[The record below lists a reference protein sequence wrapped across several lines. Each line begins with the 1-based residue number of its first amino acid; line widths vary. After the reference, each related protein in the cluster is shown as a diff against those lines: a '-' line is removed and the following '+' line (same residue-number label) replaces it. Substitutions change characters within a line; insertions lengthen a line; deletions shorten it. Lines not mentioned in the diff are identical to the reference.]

1 MAVCPLRPAT
11 DLRLGRPLPHQPAN
25 RTQAPLQ
32 APPSQK
38 ALALRLHAVLA
49 VVSHGY
55 PPPKDRSLRVTH
67 PSATDA
73 KAEAPTPVRLACVKH
88 AASVRSEPGSNSQVH
103 PQDRH
108 PHTENADPPINP
120 PPNSSRRPPQCSS
133 PQKQVPT
140 PEWRLAYR
148 NASVIQQ
155 NTSAPQSSAPNKPDD
170 TTPSP
175 QNTKPAKTQT
185 PDHAPLGT
193 YPKPRPKTPPTY
205 PFLPRSNCQRTNR
218 SRAFASGSKRRGAAF
233 TDPERA
239 CQRRF

>member
-1 MAVCPLRPAT
+1 MAGHPLRPAT
-11 DLRLGRPLPHQPAN
+11 DHRLGRPLPHQPAN

-108 PHTENADPPINP
+108 PPYREHRSANKPVTSLI
-120 PPNSSRRPPQCSS
+120 
-133 PQKQVPT
+133 KTPT
-140 PEWRLAYR
+140 PMKSPPSEQRLAYR
-148 NASVIQQ
+148 NASVIHQ
-155 NTSAPQSSAPNKPDD
+155 NTSAPQSSAPDKPDD

-205 PFLPRSNCQRTNR
+205 PFLPRSNCQRTKNTLRQKICLCTGKPCAEPSEAPTR
-218 SRAFASGSKRRGAAF
+218 SVISM
-233 TDPERA
+233 
-239 CQRRF
+239 